1 MARHHYQEIKF
12 LRRGERLR
20 DFIFGYND
28 GAVTTLA
35 VIVALTVAGVDN
47 LIIILGAFANIFG
60 AGIAFTL
67 GDYVSVKSQMNF
79 MKTYLHRK
87 LNIREKEEVKDMIA
101 QFDSPAKIALM
112 AFIAFVVAGSI
123 AILPFFFAGGMDAMV
138 MSITMVFLSVFFIGL
153 YKSKYTNRDM
163 LRSGAEMVVI
173 AALALAAAFF
183 IGTYGLSVLGAL

>member
-35 VIVALTVAGVDN
+35 VIVALTAAGVDN
-47 LIIILGAFANIFG
+47 FIIVLGAFANIFG
-60 AGIAFTL
+60 AGIAFAL

-79 MKTYLHRK
+79 MKTYLHGK
-87 LNIREKEEVKDMIA
+87 LSRREKDEVKDMIT
-101 QFDSPAKIALM
+101 QFDSPVKI
-112 AFIAFVVAGSI
+112 AFIAFVAFVIAGDI
-123 AILPFFFAGGMDAMV
+123 AILPFFFTGGTDAMI
-138 MSITMVFLSVFFIGL
+138 MSITMVFLSVFFVGI
-153 YKSKYTNRDM
+153 YRAKYTHKNM
-163 LRSGAEMVVI
+163 LKSGAEMVFI

-183 IGTYGLSVLGAL
+183 IGTYGLSVLGVL